1 MTLNDST
8 DDDSFCDYALQ
19 PLYVLTKEAAIE
31 NATCFRGVWT
41 RWRCLQYDVEWFRRW
56 SMAQTLPHV
65 SDHVWTPCTV
75 SRVWELNR
83 PPMSETQLNTV
94 VCNTKRV
101 PHYFKFIWS
110 QCLHCLHHSKT
121 GDCSCR
127 EDKYNRFISLP
138 GGKGILATICG
149 FKQLGYPQC
158 AGDIGETHIPITAPK
173 EYPKDY
179 LNSKGQYYPVLQSVA
194 DHNHNLW

>member
-1 MTLNDST
+1 
-8 DDDSFCDYALQ
+8 
-19 PLYVLTKEAAIE
+19 
-31 NATCFRGVWT
+31 
-41 RWRCLQYDVEWFRRW
+41 
-56 SMAQTLPHV
+56 
-65 SDHVWTPCTV
+65 
-75 SRVWELNR
+75 
-83 PPMSETQLNTV
+83 MSETQLNTV

-194 DHNHNLW
+194 DHNHNLCSQWPLRRRNARLQKLRNFPFWRGGTGSSTCTTSAKTMRPARQ